1 MTLALFIAR
10 RLSLRSAS
18 GKTQSGIVIA
28 VTGIA
33 LSVVVMLLSI
43 AVMMGFKNEIRH
55 KIMGFDSQITIS
67 LRNSSDG
74 PEGSLVNIDDLE
86 SALETLPQNAAT
98 TLTIRQPVILKT
110 PADFTGAIVKGMARN
125 HNWDFVRENLIA
137 GVIPDFSADSTIY
150 HTIISNSLAQKL
162 NVSCGDKIDAYFL
175 GGDNY
180 RTRRLKIAGIY
191 DTHFSEYDNAFI
203 FASLPMLSALAGID
217 ERFGTVV
224 EINGLGSDEEIS
236 VATRDLTATLME
248 DLYTG
253 RSDKLYAVTD
263 VHSSAALYF
272 NWLALLDTNV
282 VVILTIMSLLTC
294 LTLVS
299 SLFILILRRVNMIGI
314 LKALGASDALIRRA
328 FVWLT
333 LRLLAC
339 GLLIGNSISIGI
351 ILIQAK
357 TGFIPLDPEAYYL
370 DHVPMELSLG
380 ALLILN
386 VGIVIVSALVLILP
400 SAIITTIPPSRVINY
415 D

>member
-10 RLSLRSAS
+10 RLSLRTAS
-18 GKTQSGIVIA
+18 GKTQSGIAIA

-33 LSVVVMLLSI
+33 LSVIVMLLSI

-67 LRNSSDG
+67 LHAPSDG
-74 PEGSLVNIDDLE
+74 RDGSLINIDDLDK
-86 SALETLPQNAAT
+86 AFKVLPQNASA

-110 PADFTGAIVKGMARN
+110 PDNFTGAVVKGMGRD
-125 HNWDFVRENLIA
+125 HDWKFVSENLTA
-137 GVIPDFSADSTIY
+137 GTIPDYNADSTLY
-150 HTIISNSLAQKL
+150 HTVISHNIAQKL
-162 NVSCGDKIDAYFL
+162 NVGCGDKIDAYFL
-175 GGDNY
+175 GGDTY

-191 DTHFSEYDNAFI
+191 DTHFSEYDNAYI
-203 FASLPMLSALAGID
+203 FATLPMLSALAGID
-217 ERFGTVV
+217 ERLGTVV
-224 EINGLGSDEEIS
+224 EINGLDSDTEIS
-236 VATRDLTATLME
+236 ETAGKLSATLM
-248 DLYTG
+248 DDIYTG
-253 RSDKLYAVTD
+253 RSVKFYSVTD

-282 VVILTIMSLLTC
+282 IVILTIMSLLTC

-314 LKALGASDALIRRA
+314 LKALGASDSLIRRA

-333 LRLLAC
+333 MRLLIL
-339 GLLIGNSISIGI
+339 GLLIGNAIAIGI
-351 ILIQAK
+351 ILLQTT

-370 DHVPMELSLG
+370 DHVPMEFNLA

-386 VGIVIVSALVLILP
+386 AGIILVSALVLILP